1 MKRTVQEVA
10 NGFVSL
16 LVGMKIT
23 LGQFLKP
30 VITEQYPRTTP
41 KLPKKFRGHIE
52 LVPHENGESS
62 CIACLLCSK
71 ACPSDCIVVEGE
83 KKAGAKKKSVTK
95 YVMDFNK
102 CSLCGACIEV
112 CPTAAIDFSRTYNL
126 AGTNKDYFHMD
137 LLKRLQELNVR
148 EGRTPAASPG
158 QPAANANPV
167 PAQPGTTP
175 LADPRPVATA
185 GCEPDRTEPVP

>member
-10 NGFVSL
+10 DGFVSL
-16 LVGMKIT
+16 LVGLKIT
-23 LGQFLKP
+23 LEQFLKP
-30 VITEQYPRTTP
+30 VVTEQYPRTTP

-62 CIACLLCSK
+62 CIACQLCAK
-71 ACPSDCIVVEGE
+71 ACPSDCIEVEGE
-83 KKAGAKKKSVTK
+83 KMPGAKKKTVTK

-126 AGTNKDYFHMD
+126 AGTNKDFFRMD
-137 LLKRLQELNVR
+137 LLKRLKELNSR
-148 EGRTPAASPG
+148 EGRTPPANPEP
-158 QPAANANPV
+158 PAARTTSAPSSPPAKSAPNP
-167 PAQPGTTP
+167 PAEPSPAATGGDHP
-175 LADPRPVATA
+175 PRP
-185 GCEPDRTEPVP
+185 